1 MKRFIVIG
9 VILVLFL
16 FTPFQV
22 LGKDYD
28 SICFVGDSRTVGL
41 KNSTANSSKYV
52 FIAKESMGYNWFSSE
67 AVNTLRNHLNTHSKG
82 AVVFNFGINDI
93 GATGEE
99 NVYKYISLYKQ
110 LEQEFPDTDF
120 YYMTVNPVQNHQTIS
135 NSAVEKFNS
144 IVAQNFPNQII
155 DTYSNI
161 NFQFTDT
168 VHYQTATYRDIL
180 NYTEEVLKGK
190 SGNIKEYHK
199 KPLMTKLDPD
209 AVGCKLFG
217 DDLLDLLADIYHW
230 IRGVA
235 VAAVVILGIM
245 DFIKAVVANHEEM
258 IKKSGTTF
266 MKRLLLLV
274 ILIMLP
280 DLIDFVLALIFG
292 KSEAG
297 NCLEKF

>member
-1 MKRFIVIG
+1 MG

-22 LGKDYD
+22 LGKEYD
-28 SICFVGDSRTVGL
+28 VICFVGDSRTVGL
-41 KNSTANSSKYV
+41 KNSIESSSKYEFV
-52 FIAKESMGYNWFSSE
+52 AKGAMGYKWFAE
-67 AVNTLRNHLNTHSKG
+67 TGVKKLREHLDKNSKG
-82 AVVFNFGINDI
+82 AVVYNFGVNDL
-93 GATGEE
+93 GPKGET

-110 LEQEFPDTDF
+110 LEKEYPDTDF
-120 YYMTVNPVQNHQTIS
+120 YYMTVNPVQNHQSIS
-135 NSAVEKFNS
+135 NSTIEHFNS
-144 IVAQNFPNQII
+144 IVEDNFPNQIV

-161 NFQFTDT
+161 DFQFSDSA
-168 VHYQTATYRDIL
+168 HYLPDTYRDIL
-180 NYTEEVLKGK
+180 DYTEEVLENKVGK
-190 SGNIKEYHK
+190 IKEYHK
-199 KPLMTKLDPD
+199 KPLMTKLNPD

-217 DDLLDLLADIYHW
+217 DNLLSLLADIYHW

-235 VAAVVILGIM
+235 VAAVVILGIL
-245 DFIKAVVANHEEM
+245 DFIKAVVANQEEM
-258 IKKSGTTF
+258 VKKAGSTFIK
-266 MKRLLLLV
+266 RILLLA